1 MKHNS
6 SFRTNEDIV
15 DAKYHKCYQ
24 QDYIIEKKKKQLFF
38 KYMNIKI

>member
-6 SFRTNEDIV
+6 SCRTSEDIV

-24 QDYIIEKKKKQLFF
+24 QDYIIEKKQLFF
-38 KYMNIKI
+38 KYMNIRI